1 MSKRLDE
8 LKKHVF
14 DFFKPAFENYG
25 GIDSLSFFVG
35 FRDHT
40 VNQLDIN
47 ESDIYINE
55 KHVDQ
60 YGDKDIYKYYCSLL
74 DTKRKIPASLNKEKE
89 SFDDLIEKAYDSFL
103 NSDPYCSFLDF
114 FAKNFVTRID
124 DPEDKEVHKICEL
137 LRSIFAKELKAIYKD
152 INVKIYNNG
161 EVHFYIELS
170 YRSVCI

>member
-25 GIDSLSFFVG
+25 GINSLSFFIG
-35 FRDHT
+35 FRDYAIS
-40 VNQLDIN
+40 QIDIN
-47 ESDIYINE
+47 ESDIYIND

-74 DTKRKIPASLNKEKE
+74 EAKRKIPASLNTEKE
-89 SFDDLIEKAYDSFL
+89 NFNNLIEKAYNSYL
-103 NSDPYCSFLDF
+103 NSDPYCSFPDF

-124 DPEDKEVHKICEL
+124 DPEDKEVHKMCEL
-137 LRSIFAKELKAIYKD
+137 FCSIFTKELKDIYKD
-152 INVKIYNNG
+152 INVKIHNNG
-161 EVHFYIELS
+161 EVYFYIELS
-170 YRSVCI
+170 YRSVCV